1 MHTFVERF
9 GFPHYPPSSSPSPA
23 RPSQHS
29 CRTADARL
37 RLTCRPLW
45 HKQSRMWGMPLRPIA
60 LHFVL
65 RRRCRK
71 LSRWLHPSLSEVDT
85 VALATTSLA
94 LQQTLDR
101 HPSVF
106 LQTPSVLLLPTPLLQ
121 PHPHPATY
129 IATTAFWP
137 ATRRFDSWKPF
148 KSSSSSSSL
157 Q

>member
-9 GFPHYPPSSSPSPA
+9 GFPHYPPSSSPSPT

-106 LQTPSVLLLPTPLLQ
+106 LQTHSVLLSTSTTTSTPSSPCHLHRNNSILSPQ
-121 PHPHPATY
+121 LGVL
-129 IATTAFWP
+129 
-137 ATRRFDSWKPF
+137 RCWKLF
-148 KSSSSSSSL
+148 KSSSSL